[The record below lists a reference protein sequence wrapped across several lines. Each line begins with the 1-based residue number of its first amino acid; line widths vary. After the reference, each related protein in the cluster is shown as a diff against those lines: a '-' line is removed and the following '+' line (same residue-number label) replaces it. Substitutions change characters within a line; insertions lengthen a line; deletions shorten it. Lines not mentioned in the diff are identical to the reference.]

1 MVLQEKCVVQCS
13 LVIHDCRALRGSCVL
28 ECYKLVLGGGVTRC
42 WQSSVTLLQ
51 DCSVQVL
58 QDGGSRV
65 WPLGGSHTPTT
76 GRSA

>member
-1 MVLQEKCVVQCS
+1 MYCS
-13 LVIHDCRALRGSCVL
+13 VTRLYI
-28 ECYKLVLGGGVTRC
+28 VLGGGVTKWR
-42 WQSSVTLLQ
+42 QSSVTLLQ
-51 DCSVQVL
+51 DCSVLVL

>member
-1 MVLQEKCVVQCS
+1 MQCS
-13 LVIHDCRALRGSCVL
+13 LVIHDCRALRGLCVL
-28 ECYKLVLGGGVTRC
+28 ECYIIAVLGGGVTRLV
-42 WQSSVTLLQ
+42 QSSVTLLQ